1 MQLLAEID
9 GFKHLGDV
17 KVIGCTNRID
27 ILDPAILR
35 PGRLDRLI
43 EIDLP
48 DKEGISEIFKIH
60 SKDMSLN
67 NINLSVLVNK
77 MQGFSGAEIKATCTE
92 AGYFAI
98 RKNRTH
104 VTQIDFE
111 KAIEKIKQDDGEENK
126 EMIKMFG

>member
-1 MQLLAEID
+1 
-9 GFKHLGDV
+9 
-17 KVIGCTNRID
+17 
-27 ILDPAILR
+27 
-35 PGRLDRLI
+35 
-43 EIDLP
+43 
-48 DKEGISEIFKIH
+48 
-60 SKDMSLN
+60 MSLN